1 METLVVLGVVV
12 LLILFM
18 VGGYISIYNK
28 LVQKRTYVEEAYS
41 QIDVQLHRRND
52 LIPNLVSTVKGYAA
66 HESETLEAV
75 IKARQQLISLPTD
88 ATPEQVNALSQQLSG
103 SLSRLLAVSESY
115 PELKA
120 NENFL
125 RLQDQ
130 LVGTEDKIA
139 VTRSLYNSSVTTY
152 NLAIQTVPNNIVAG
166 FGKFEKKALLEAPQE
181 ARVAP
186 TVQF

>member
-1 METLVVLGVVV
+1 MGLVIFLVIVVA
-12 LLILFM
+12 L
-18 VGGYISIYNK
+18 VGWYFSTYNQ

-52 LIPNLVSTVKGYAA
+52 LIPNLVNTVKGYAA

-88 ATPEQVNALSQQLSG
+88 ATPEQVDALSQHLSG

-125 RLQDQ
+125 RLQEQ
-130 LVGTEDKIA
+130 LEGTEDKIA

-166 FGKFEKKALLEAPQE
+166 IGKFEKKALLEAPQE
-181 ARVAP
+181 ARDAP

>member
-1 METLVVLGVVV
+1 MV
-12 LLILFM
+12 LLIFLVIVVAL
-18 VGGYISIYNK
+18 VGWYFSTYNK

-52 LIPNLVSTVKGYAA
+52 LIPNLVNTVKGYAA

-88 ATPEQVNALSQQLSG
+88 ATPEQVDALSQHLSG
-103 SLSRLLAVSESY
+103 SLSRLLAVSEAY

-125 RLQDQ
+125 RLQEQ

-166 FGKFEKKALLEAPQE
+166 IGKFEKKALLEAPQE